1 MAIHLSIGVV
11 DDFCFFDSMN
21 LEHVEA
27 HDTIETVMR
36 AVHRSRP
43 NFCFSAVEL
52 PNGKK
57 IVSDIQLDIP
67 DYTAYAEDNRFL
79 NHLNRYPQVHS
90 DGDTAK
96 VWQYYRSVTI
106 SGGHHKFEI
115 RTITPPYSDNSFATT
130 ALNQDV
136 LIPENYQVITY
147 NLIWRLVKLDL
158 SAQADDRYMKIAIQ
172 Y

>member
-11 DDFCFFDSMN
+11 DDFCFFDSLN
-21 LEHVEA
+21 LEHVNA
-27 HDTIETVMR
+27 HDTIETVMK
-36 AVHRSRP
+36 AVQRSRP
-43 NFCFSAVEL
+43 NFSFSAVEL
-52 PNGKK
+52 PNRKK

-67 DYTAYAEDNRFL
+67 DYTAYADDNRFL
-79 NHLNRYPQVHS
+79 HMNRYPQVHR
-90 DGDTAK
+90 DDEVAK

-106 SGGHHKFEI
+106 SGGQHKFEI

-130 ALNQDV
+130 ALNEDV
-136 LIPENYQVITY
+136 HIPDNYQVITY